1 MRLWYNASVF
11 ARADRREWA
20 VLGLLALAWALLA
33 APLLHRVAHA
43 HGHAHH
49 HGEELPPSQH
59 GQGSLEHQQATF
71 LATPAAAPPVFV
83 AVRLPRAAVAAPAR
97 PALMPRRA
105 VAQAQA
111 P

>member
-1 MRLWYNASVF
+1 VF
-11 ARADRREWA
+11 SRADRREWA

-33 APLLHRVAHA
+33 APLLHRAAHA

-49 HGEELPPSQH
+49 HGDEVPPAQH
-59 GQGSLEHQQATF
+59 GHGSLEHQQALF
-71 LATPAAAPPVFV
+71 LPAPKLASPVFV
-83 AVRLPRAAVAAPAR
+83 AVRRPLASLAVPAR
-97 PALMPRRA
+97 PELTHRRA